1 MSGLTESMARIR
13 DLLEK
18 QNFTE
23 LLIEELGWD
32 NPTSKQKIKIKM
44 EDEELVFEV
53 TPVATKK
60 GMTIFHCSSFPT
72 RKEMA
77 QIDRE
82 ISRRA
87 LERMIIFTESGS
99 QMWRWPEPRK
109 AGGTRYVNHEF
120 SNGNPSESLVQRL
133 AAIAFSFDEEK
144 NLNILKVLERVRAS
158 FNSDEVTNKFYKE
171 FEDNQKTLA
180 EEIKG
185 IKTPEDCSWYSSLLL
200 NRLMF
205 IYFMQRKGFL
215 NDDPHYLRSS
225 LIAVRDLKG
234 RNKFYHFYKDFLLPL
249 FHDGLGSES
258 PVDVDPDMARIIGDV
273 PYVNGGIFAMHE
285 LERNNKITVPDDA
298 FERIFTFFDR
308 YRWHLDERESAEPGE
323 INPDVLGYIFE
334 KYVNQKQQGA
344 YYTKEDV
351 TGYMSVNTI
360 LPVVIDRV
368 SELVGDNPW
377 KFISD
382 QPLRYISE
390 SMRYGLDKGIPDEI
404 LSLPLDVYGKLDE
417 LADLSVGLPGER
429 WRETLDRLNFV
440 EEVAGRI
447 RAGTVTSSAVALD
460 LNLDLTTL
468 FVDWVASFSDANHIG
483 HVWKTLTTLNVL
495 DPTCGSGAFLF
506 AAMDVLEEIYEVAIH
521 RASEILKDGGDT
533 SDGVLRRIVDDMTR
547 HPSPKYFLLK
557 TIVLENIYG
566 VDIMAEAI
574 EIARLRLFLSLVARL
589 QHRSEIEPLP
599 DLDMNIKVG
608 NILVGCSTYQN
619 AEDVF
624 SGNLLAGATLDSLR
638 LKAQKLVDVY
648 NKFVEVQRVSTSG
661 SQLQKA
667 KTSLVELSSEI
678 REELDGLYASET
690 GVAKKDLEKWKA
702 THVPFHWFVEFPE
715 ALTAGG
721 FDAVIGNPPYINK
734 AKVTQYSFSGFRSD
748 SSYDIFAPC
757 MERAVSI
764 LKGDGAFSM
773 IVPIAFQF
781 SKDYEVIRDVVANQ
795 TPALWLSTFSRNPAA
810 LFDAA
815 VGVRSSIVIGL
826 AGREAKITTSQ
837 IRRWPEE
844 YRVHLF
850 GTLRYASIP
859 GMSSVRDP
867 WPRLGTEQIA
877 SFYSELTKS
886 GRTLGYSSA
895 RNGPAFG
902 FKKIAL
908 YYLSVYTEEPP
919 SWDGEG
925 KRIPQTAIG
934 KMSFATEELRDIAFA
949 ISAGRIAMW
958 WWSVNG
964 DDFNLTQNAFESLPL
979 HLDALQP
986 ISGKLLSLARRLSK
1000 AQLNNPLATKY
1011 AGKIMGNY
1019 DMSRCREITDEID
1032 QLVLKQIGLSH
1043 YWPAILL
1050 ADASLAKVTGERPGT
1065 LREWPYPL

>member
-1 MSGLTESMARIR
+1 MSGLTDSMARIR

-32 NPTSKQKIKIKM
+32 NPTSRQKIKIKM

-60 GMTIFHCSSFPT
+60 GMTIFHCPSFPT

-77 QIDRE
+77 EIDRE

-180 EEIKG
+180 NEIKG
-185 IKTPEDCSWYSSLLL
+185 IKTPEDRSWYSSLLL

-249 FHDGLGSES
+249 FHDGLGSEN
-258 PVDVDPDMARIIGDV
+258 PVDIDPDMARIIGDV

-285 LERNNKITVPDDA
+285 LEKNNKITVPDDA

-344 YYTKEDV
+344 YYTKADV
-351 TGYMSVNTI
+351 TGYMVVSTI
-360 LPVVIDRV
+360 LPIVIDRV
-368 SELVGDNPW
+368 SKLVGGSPW
-377 KFISD
+377 NYISD
-382 QPLRYISE
+382 QPLRYIPE
-390 SMRYGLDKGIPDEI
+390 SMRYGLDQEIPAEI
-404 LSLPLDVYGKLDE
+404 LSLPLNEYGKLDE
-417 LADLSVGLPGER
+417 LTDLSIGLPGER
-429 WRETLDRLNFV
+429 WRETLDRLKFV

-447 RAGTVTSSAVALD
+447 RSGTVTSSAEAID

-468 FVDWVASFSDANHIG
+468 LVDWVASFSDANHIG
-483 HVWKTLTTLNVL
+483 HVWKTLITLSVL

-506 AAMDVLEEIYEVAIH
+506 AAMDVLEEIYEVTIR
-521 RASEILKDGGDT
+521 RASEILDEGEDASGGI
-533 SDGVLRRIVDDMTR
+533 LRRIVDDMTR

-599 DLDMNIKVG
+599 DLDMNLKVG
-608 NILVGCSTYQN
+608 NILVGCSTYEN
-619 AEDVF
+619 AEETF
-624 SGNLLAGATLDSLR
+624 SGNLLAVAALDSLKP
-638 LKAQKLVDVY
+638 KAEKLVDVY
-648 NKFVEVQRVSTSG
+648 NKFVEVQRISTSG
-661 SQLQKA
+661 SQLRTA
-667 KTSLVELSSEI
+667 KENLVSVSNEI

-702 THVPFHWFVEFPE
+702 THIPFHWFVEFPE

-721 FDAVIGNPPYINK
+721 FDAVIGNPPYINRN
-734 AKVTQYSFSGFRSD
+734 KVSKYTFSGFKSGL
-748 SSYDIFAPC
+748 SNDIFAPC

-764 LKGDGAFSM
+764 VSSDGAFSM

-781 SKDYEVIRDVVANQ
+781 SMDYEIIRDVIATK
-795 TPALWLSTFSRNPAA
+795 TPSRWVSTYSRNPAS
-810 LFDAA
+810 LFDAS
-815 VGVRSSIVIGL
+815 VGVRSTIVVSHHSPDYRL
-826 AGREAKITTSQ
+826 ATSSL
-837 IRRWPEE
+837 RRWQEDG
-844 YRVHLF
+844 RQHLF
-850 GTLRYASIP
+850 ATTRYSLVEEQSI
-859 GMSSVRDP
+859 RLP
-867 WPRLGTEQIA
+867 WPRTGTSALAEL
-877 SFYSELTKS
+877 YEELTRSKKN
-886 GRTLGYSSA
+886 LGQSTV
-895 RNGPAFG
+895 RNGESLG
-902 FKKIAL
+902 FKQTAL
-908 YYLSVYTEEPP
+908 YYMSVFVDDPP
-919 SWDGEG
+919 SWTMAG
-925 KRIPQTAIG
+925 KRIPQTKIG
-934 KMSFATEELRDIAFA
+934 KISFRTEQERDVAF
-949 ISAGRIAMW
+949 IMLAGRLGVW
-958 WWSVNG
+958 WWGATG
-964 DDFNLTQNAFESLPL
+964 DDFDVTSGLLESF
-979 HLDALQP
+979 P
-986 ISGKLLSLARRLSK
+986 ISISQLKSNQAELLKLSRQLRK
-1000 AQLNNPLATKY
+1000 EQLNHPLVTKY
-1011 AGKIMGNY
+1011 AGKEMGNY
-1019 DMSRCREITDEID
+1019 DMSKCRHITDMSDIIILES
-1032 QLVLKQIGLSH
+1032 LGLSQ
-1043 YWPAILL
+1043 YWPEVLL
-1050 ADASLAKVTGERPGT
+1050 ADAGLAKVTGERPGT
-1065 LREWPYPL
+1065 RRSWPFPL

>member
-1 MSGLTESMARIR
+1 MARIR

-18 QNFTE
+18 QSFTD

-32 NPTSKQKIKIKM
+32 NPASKQKIKIKM
-44 EDEELVFEV
+44 VDEEVVFQV
-53 TPVATKK
+53 TPIATKK
-60 GMTIFHCSSFPT
+60 GMTIFHCPSFPS

-82 ISRRA
+82 VSRRA
-87 LERMIIFTESGS
+87 LERMIIFTEAGS

-144 NLNILKVLERVRAS
+144 NLNILKVLEKVRAS

-171 FEDNQKTLA
+171 FEDNQKSLA
-180 EEIKG
+180 DEIKG
-185 IKTPEDCSWYSSLLL
+185 IKTPGDRSWYSSLLL

-249 FHDGLGSES
+249 FHDGLGSEN
-258 PVDVDPDMARIIGDV
+258 PVEADPEMARIIGDV
-273 PYVNGGIFAMHE
+273 PYVNGGIFALHE
-285 LERNNKITVPDDA
+285 LERSNKITIPDDA

-334 KYVNQKQQGA
+334 RYVNQKQQGA

-360 LPVVIDRV
+360 IPVVIERV
-368 SELVGDNPW
+368 CKHVGENPW
-377 KFISD
+377 HFISD
-382 QPLRYISE
+382 QPLRYIPE
-390 SMRYGLDKGIPDEI
+390 SMRYGLEQGIPAEI
-404 LSLPLDVYGKLDE
+404 FSLPLDEYGKWDE

-447 RAGTVTSSAVALD
+447 RAGTVTSCGDALD

-483 HVWKTLTTLNVL
+483 HVWRTLITLNVL

-506 AAMDVLEEIYEVAIH
+506 AAMDVLEEIYEVTIR
-521 RASEILKDGGDT
+521 RATEILEDGDDT
-533 SDGVLRRIVDDMTR
+533 SDGVLRKIVDDMTR

-619 AEDVF
+619 AEDML
-624 SGNLLAGATLDSLR
+624 SGNLVAGAALDSLR
-638 LKAQKLVDVY
+638 PKAKKLVDVY

-667 KTSLVELSSEI
+667 KANLVDLSTEI
-678 REELDGLYASET
+678 RKELDELYASAI
-690 GVAKKDLEKWKA
+690 GVFGKDLHKWKVS
-702 THVPFHWFVEFPE
+702 HIPFHWFVEFPE

-721 FDAVIGNPPYINK
+721 FDIVIGNPPYINRN
-734 AKVTQYSFSGFRSD
+734 KVHQYSFSGFKTDNSP
-748 SSYDIFAPC
+748 DIFAPC
-757 MERAVSI
+757 MERAGSLVCQ
-764 LKGDGAFSM
+764 DGGFAM
-773 IVPIAFQF
+773 IVPIGFQF
-781 SKDYEVIRDVVANQ
+781 SSDYLVARQVISEMFQQRIV
-795 TPALWLSTFSRNPAA
+795 STYTQRPSS
-810 LFDAA
+810 LFDAEIRPIICLGRKSD
-815 VGVRSSIVIGL
+815 VLSI
-826 AGREAKITTSQ
+826 ATSHTN
-837 IRRWPEE
+837 RWQPEF
-844 YRVHLF
+844 RQHLF
-850 GTLRYASIP
+850 STLRFARLDTLPANGS
-859 GMSSVRDP
+859 
-867 WPRLGTEQIA
+867 WPRFGDPDLVEMYEKLRNFKGSLGETM
-877 SFYSELTKS
+877 S
-886 GRTLGYSSA
+886 RTGSKLGYKKVA
-895 RNGPAFG
+895 RYF
-902 FKKIAL
+902 
-908 YYLSVYTEEPP
+908 LSVFVEEPP
-919 SWDGEG
+919 SWSTAGE
-925 KRIPQTAIG
+925 RIYPPAFGNLYFHDDVT
-934 KMSFATEELRDIAFA
+934 RDLAFCLL
-949 ISAGRIAMW
+949 SGRLAFW
-958 WWSVNG
+958 WWASTG
-964 DDFNLTQNAFESLPL
+964 DDFNVTSTGLNTF
-979 HLDALQP
+979 P
-986 ISGKLLSLARRLSK
+986 ISVSQVIGKKRALLKLANQLSNSLK
-1000 AQLNNPLATKY
+1000 NNPLVTKN
-1011 AGKIMGNY
+1011 GNSFVGNY
-1019 DMSRCREITDEID
+1019 DVRQCREITDKID
-1032 QLVLKQIGLSH
+1032 LMVLEELGLTGF
-1043 YWPAILL
+1043 WPSILL
-1050 ADASLAKVTGERPGT
+1050 ADASLQKAKGETGDER
-1065 LREWPYPL
+1065 REWPFPL

>member
-1 MSGLTESMARIR
+1 MSGLTESMMRIR
-13 DLLEK
+13 SLLEK
-18 QNFTE
+18 QEFTE

-32 NPTSKQKIKIKM
+32 NPVSKQKIKIKM
-44 EDEELVFEV
+44 EDDELVFEV

-60 GMTIFHCSSFPT
+60 GMTIFHCPSFPT

-99 QMWRWPEPRK
+99 QIWRWPEPRK

-133 AAIAFSFDEEK
+133 AAIAFTFDEEK

-180 EEIKG
+180 DEIKG
-185 IKTPEDCSWYSSLLL
+185 IKTPEERSWYSSLLL

-234 RNKFYHFYKDFLLPL
+234 RNKFYHFYRDFLLPL
-249 FHDGLGSES
+249 FHDGLGSEN
-258 PVDVDPDMARIIGDV
+258 PVEVDPEMARIIGDV

-285 LERNNKITVPDDA
+285 LEKNNKITVPDDA

-360 LPVVIDRV
+360 LPIVIDRV
-368 SELVGDNPW
+368 SKLIDESPW

-382 QPLRYISE
+382 QPLRYIPE
-390 SMRYGLDKGIPDEI
+390 SMRFGLGEEIPAEI
-404 LSLPLDVYGKLDE
+404 LALPLNEYGKLDE
-417 LADLSVGLPGER
+417 LADSSIGLPGER

-447 RAGTVTSSAVALD
+447 RSGTVTSSAEAID

-468 FVDWVASFSDANHIG
+468 LVDWIASFSDAEHIG
-483 HVWKTLTTLNVL
+483 HVWKTLITLNVL

-506 AAMDVLEEIYEVAIH
+506 AAMDVLEEIYEVTIR
-521 RASEILKDGGDT
+521 RASEILEEGED
-533 SDGVLRRIVDDMTR
+533 SSEGVLQRIVDDMTR

-608 NILVGCSTYQN
+608 NILVGCSTYEN
-619 AEDVF
+619 AEETF
-624 SGNLLAGATLDSLR
+624 SGNLLAGAALDSLKP
-638 LKAQKLVDVY
+638 KAEKLVDVY
-648 NKFVEVQRVSTSG
+648 NKFVEIQRVSTSG
-661 SQLQKA
+661 SELQRA
-667 KTSLVELSSEI
+667 KSNLVDLSNEI
-678 REELDGLYASET
+678 RDELDELYASET
-690 GVAKKDLEKWKA
+690 GVAKKELDKWRA
-702 THVPFHWFVEFPE
+702 SHFPFHWFIEFPE
-715 ALTAGG
+715 ALTGGG
-721 FDAVIGNPPYINK
+721 FDAVIGNPPYINRN
-734 AKVTQYSFSGFRSD
+734 KVTQYSFSGFKSEM
-748 SSYDIFAPC
+748 SNDIFAPC

-764 LKGDGAFSM
+764 LKRDGAFSM

-781 SKDYEVIRDVVANQ
+781 SKDYEIIREVVANQ
-795 TPALWLSTFSRNPAA
+795 APSLWLSTFSRNPAA
-810 LFDAA
+810 LFDAS
-815 VGVRSSIVIGL
+815 VGVRSSIVIGF
-826 AGREAKITTSQ
+826 AGKVSRIATSQ

-850 GTLRYASIP
+850 GTLRYAEIP
-859 GMSSVRDP
+859 RLTSVREP
-867 WPRLGTEQIA
+867 WPRLGTTQIA
-877 SFYSELTKS
+877 SLFSELTES
-886 GRTLGYSSA
+886 GKTLGNLST

-908 YYLSVYTEEPP
+908 YYLSVYIEEPP
-919 SWDGEG
+919 SWDEKGR
-925 KRIPQTAIG
+925 RIPQTAIG
-934 KMSFATEELRDIAFA
+934 KMSFASEDLRDIAFA
-949 ISAGRIAMW
+949 VSAGRLAMW

-964 DDFNLTQNAFESLPL
+964 DDFNLTQNAFETLPL
-979 HLDALQP
+979 PLDRLKP
-986 ISGKLLSLARRLSK
+986 ITGELLKIAKRLSSE
-1000 AQLNNPLATKY
+1000 QLKNPLVTKY

-1019 DMSRCREITDEID
+1019 DMSRCRAITDEID
-1032 QLVLKQIGLSH
+1032 QLVLKQLGLSH
-1043 YWPAILL
+1043 YWPELLL
-1050 ADASLAKVTGERPGT
+1050 ADAALAKVTGERPGT
-1065 LREWPYPL
+1065 SREWPYKV

>member
-1 MSGLTESMARIR
+1 MSGLTESMMRIR
-13 DLLEK
+13 SLLEK
-18 QNFTE
+18 QEFTE

-32 NPTSKQKIKIKM
+32 NPVSKQNIKIKM
-44 EDEELVFEV
+44 EDDERVFEV
-53 TPVATKK
+53 TPVAAKK
-60 GMTIFHCSSFPT
+60 GMTIFHCPSFPT

-99 QMWRWPEPRK
+99 QIWRWPEPRK

-180 EEIKG
+180 DEVKG
-185 IKTPEDCSWYSSLLL
+185 IKTPEDRSWYSSLLL

-234 RNKFYHFYKDFLLPL
+234 RNKFYHFYRDFLLPL
-249 FHDGLGSES
+249 FHDGLGSEN
-258 PVDVDPDMARIIGDV
+258 PVEVDPEMARIIGDV

-285 LERNNKITVPDDA
+285 LEKNNKITVPDDA

-360 LPVVIDRV
+360 LPIVIDRV
-368 SELVGDNPW
+368 SKLIGESPW
-377 KFISD
+377 NFISD
-382 QPLRYISE
+382 QPLRYIPE
-390 SMRYGLDKGIPDEI
+390 SMRFGLGEEIPAEI
-404 LSLPLDVYGKLDE
+404 LALPLSEYGKLDE
-417 LADLSVGLPGER
+417 LANLSIGLPGER

-447 RAGTVTSSAVALD
+447 RSGTVASSAEAID

-468 FVDWVASFSDANHIG
+468 LVDWIASFSDAEHIG
-483 HVWKTLTTLNVL
+483 HVWKTLITMNVL

-506 AAMDVLEEIYEVAIH
+506 AAMDVLEEIYEVTIR
-521 RASEILKDGGDT
+521 RASEILEEGADS
-533 SDGVLRRIVDDMTR
+533 SDGILQRIVDDMTR

-608 NILVGCSTYQN
+608 NILVGCSTYEN
-619 AEDVF
+619 AEETF
-624 SGNLLAGATLDSLR
+624 SGNLLAGAALDSLKP
-638 LKAQKLVDVY
+638 KADKLVDVY
-648 NKFVEVQRVSTSG
+648 NKFVEVQRMSTSG
-661 SQLQKA
+661 SELQRA
-667 KTSLVELSSEI
+667 KSNLVNLSNEI
-678 REELDGLYASET
+678 RDELDELYASET
-690 GVAKKDLEKWKA
+690 GVAKKDIEKWK
-702 THVPFHWFVEFPE
+702 TSHLPFHWFVEFPE
-715 ALTAGG
+715 ALTTGG
-721 FDAVIGNPPYINK
+721 FDAVIGNPPYIARTK
-734 AKVTQYSFSGFRSD
+734 IKQYSFSGFVTDKSP
-748 SSYDIFAPC
+748 DIFAPC
-757 MERAVSI
+757 MERAGSLVCD
-764 LKGDGAFSM
+764 DGAFAM
-773 IVPIAFQF
+773 IVPIGFQF
-781 SKDYEVIRDVVANQ
+781 SSDYVDARNTISEMFPRLLVSTYTQRPSSLFEAEIR
-795 TPALWLSTFSRNPAA
+795 P
-810 LFDAA
+810 
-815 VGVRSSIVIGL
+815 IICIGL
-826 AGREAKITTSQ
+826 KGSEFQISTSVTN
-837 IRRWPEE
+837 RWQSEF
-844 YRVHLF
+844 RNHLF
-850 GTLRYASIP
+850 ACLRFSELKTLPANKS
-859 GMSSVRDP
+859 
-867 WPRLGTEQIA
+867 WPRFGDPAIVELYEKLSGLSGMLGETI
-877 SFYSELTKS
+877 S
-886 GRTLGYSSA
+886 
-895 RNGPAFG
+895 RNGPSLG
-902 FKKIAL
+902 YKKVAR
-908 YYLSVYTEEPP
+908 YFLSVFIEEPP
-919 SWDGEG
+919 SWSSSGD
-925 KRIPQTAIG
+925 RIYPDAFG
-934 KMSFATEELRDIAFA
+934 HLNFKDELSRDLAFCLL
-949 ISAGRIAMW
+949 SGRLAFW
-958 WWSVNG
+958 WWACTG
-964 DDFNLTQNAFESLPL
+964 DDFNVTTTGLKTF
-979 HLDALQP
+979 P
-986 ISGKLLSLARRLSK
+986 ISTNQILGKRTELGKLSRKLSK
-1000 AQLNNPLATKY
+1000 ALMAHPLVTKNANNY
-1011 AGKIMGNY
+1011 MGNY
-1019 DMSRCREITDEID
+1019 DVRQCRNITDEVD
-1032 QLVLKQIGLSH
+1032 QIVLQELGLAK
-1043 YWPAILL
+1043 YWSSILL
-1050 ADASLAKVTGERPGT
+1050 ADAHLQKAKGETGDER
-1065 LREWPYPL
+1065 RDWPFPL

>member
-1 MSGLTESMARIR
+1 MARIR

-32 NPTSKQKIKIKM
+32 NPTSKQKIKIKIDD
-44 EDEELVFEV
+44 EDDLVYEV
-53 TPVATKK
+53 SPIATKK
-60 GMTIFHCSSFPT
+60 GMTIFHCSSFPS

-82 ISRRA
+82 VSRRA
-87 LERMIIFTESGS
+87 LERMIIFTQDGS
-99 QMWRWPEPRK
+99 QIWRWPEPRK

-120 SNGNPSESLVQRL
+120 TNGNPSESLVQRL
-133 AAIAFSFDEEK
+133 AAIAFSFEEEWS
-144 NLNILKVLERVRAS
+144 LNILKVLERVRAS

-171 FEDNQKTLA
+171 FEDNQKSLA
-180 EEIKG
+180 DEIKG
-185 IKTPEDCSWYSSLLL
+185 IKTPEDRSWYSSLLL

-249 FHDGLGSES
+249 FHDGLGSEN
-258 PVDVDPDMARIIGDV
+258 PVEADPEMARIIGDV
-273 PYVNGGIFAMHE
+273 PYVNGGIFAIHE
-285 LERNNKITVPDDA
+285 LEKNNKITVPDDA

-360 LPVVIDRV
+360 LPVVINRV
-368 SELVGDNPW
+368 SKLVGETPW
-377 KFISD
+377 NFISD
-382 QPLRYISE
+382 QPLRYIPE
-390 SMRYGLDKGIPDEI
+390 SMRYGLNQEIPAEI
-404 LSLPLDVYGKLDE
+404 LSLPLNEYGKLDD
-417 LADLSVGLPGER
+417 LADLSIGLPGER
-429 WRETLDRLNFV
+429 WRETLDRLEFV

-447 RAGTVTSSAVALD
+447 RSGTVTSSAEAID

-468 FVDWVASFSDANHIG
+468 FVDWVASFSDADHIG
-483 HVWKTLTTLNVL
+483 HVWKTLITLNVL

-506 AAMDVLEEIYEVAIH
+506 AAMDVLEEIYEVTIR
-521 RASEILKDGGDT
+521 RASEILEEGKDT
-533 SDGVLRRIVDDMTR
+533 SDAILKRIVDDMTR

-608 NILVGCSTYQN
+608 NILVGCSTYEN
-619 AEDVF
+619 AEETF
-624 SGNLLAGATLDSLR
+624 SRNLLAGAALDSLKP
-638 LKAQKLVDVY
+638 KAEKLVDVY

-661 SQLQKA
+661 SQLRTAKA
-667 KTSLVELSSEI
+667 NLVSVSNEI

-690 GVAKKDLEKWKA
+690 GVAQKDLEKWKA
-702 THVPFHWFVEFPE
+702 THIPFHWFVEFPE

-721 FDAVIGNPPYINK
+721 FDAVIGNPPYINRN
-734 AKVTQYSFSGFRSD
+734 KVRQYSFSGFKSGL
-748 SSYDIFAPC
+748 SNDIFAPC

-764 LKGDGAFSM
+764 VSTDGAFSM

-781 SKDYEVIRDVVANQ
+781 SMDYKIIREVIATKTTSRWV
-795 TPALWLSTFSRNPAA
+795 STYSRNPAS
-810 LFDAA
+810 LFDAS
-815 VGVRSSIVIGL
+815 VGVRSTIVLSHHSPDYRL
-826 AGREAKITTSQ
+826 ATSSL
-837 IRRWPEE
+837 RRWQEE
-844 YRVHLF
+844 GRQHLF
-850 GTLRYASIP
+850 ATTRYALVEEQ
-859 GMSSVRDP
+859 SVGLP
-867 WPRLGTEQIA
+867 WPRTGTLA
-877 SFYSELTKS
+877 LAELYEELARSKKN
-886 GRTLGYSSA
+886 LGYSTV
-895 RNGPAFG
+895 RNGESLG
-902 FKKIAL
+902 FKQTAL
-908 YYLSVYTEEPP
+908 YYMSVFVEDPP
-919 SWDGEG
+919 SWTMAGE
-925 KRIPQTAIG
+925 RIPQTKIG
-934 KMSFATEELRDIAFA
+934 KISFRTEQERDIAF
-949 ISAGRIAMW
+949 IMLAGRLGVW
-958 WWSVNG
+958 WWGATG
-964 DDFNLTQNAFESLPL
+964 DDFDVTTGLLESF
-979 HLDALQP
+979 P
-986 ISGKLLSLARRLSK
+986 ISITQLKSTQASLLKLSR
-1000 AQLNNPLATKY
+1000 QLRKEQLKHPLVTKY
-1011 AGKIMGNY
+1011 AGKEMGNY
-1019 DMSRCREITDEID
+1019 DMSKCRHITDVSDRMILES
-1032 QLVLKQIGLSH
+1032 LGLSQ
-1043 YWPAILL
+1043 YWPEVLL
-1050 ADASLAKVTGERPGT
+1050 ADAGLAKVTGERPGT
-1065 LREWPYPL
+1065 RRSWPFPL

>member
-1 MSGLTESMARIR
+1 MSGLTESMMRIR
-13 DLLEK
+13 SLLEK
-18 QNFTE
+18 QEFTE

-32 NPTSKQKIKIKM
+32 NPVSKQNIKIKM
-44 EDEELVFEV
+44 EDDERVFEV
-53 TPVATKK
+53 TPVAAKK
-60 GMTIFHCSSFPT
+60 GMTIFHCPSFPT

-99 QMWRWPEPRK
+99 QIWRWPEPRK

-180 EEIKG
+180 DEVKG
-185 IKTPEDCSWYSSLLL
+185 IKTPEDRSWYSSLLL

-234 RNKFYHFYKDFLLPL
+234 RNKFYHFYRDFLLPL
-249 FHDGLGSES
+249 FHDGLGSEN
-258 PVDVDPDMARIIGDV
+258 PVEVDPEMARIIGDV

-285 LERNNKITVPDDA
+285 LEKNNKITVPDDA

-360 LPVVIDRV
+360 LPIVIDRV
-368 SELVGDNPW
+368 SKLIGESPW
-377 KFISD
+377 NFISD
-382 QPLRYISE
+382 QPLRYIPE
-390 SMRYGLDKGIPDEI
+390 SIRFGLGEEIPAEI
-404 LSLPLDVYGKLDE
+404 LALPLSEYGKLDE
-417 LADLSVGLPGER
+417 LANLSIGLPGER

-447 RAGTVTSSAVALD
+447 RSGTVASSAEAID

-468 FVDWVASFSDANHIG
+468 LVDWIASFSDAEHIG
-483 HVWKTLTTLNVL
+483 HVWKTLITMNVL

-506 AAMDVLEEIYEVAIH
+506 AAMDVLEEIYEVTIR
-521 RASEILKDGGDT
+521 RASEILEEGADS
-533 SDGVLRRIVDDMTR
+533 SDGILQRIVDDMTR

-608 NILVGCSTYQN
+608 NILVGCSTYEN
-619 AEDVF
+619 AEETF
-624 SGNLLAGATLDSLR
+624 SGNLLAGAALDSLKP
-638 LKAQKLVDVY
+638 KAEKLVDVY
-648 NKFVEVQRVSTSG
+648 NKFVEVQRISTSG
-661 SQLQKA
+661 SELQRA
-667 KTSLVELSSEI
+667 KSNLVNLSNEI
-678 REELDGLYASET
+678 RDELDELYASET
-690 GVAKKDLEKWKA
+690 GVSKRDLDGWKSS
-702 THVPFHWFVEFPE
+702 HIPFHWFVEFPE

-721 FDAVIGNPPYINK
+721 FDVVIGNPPYINK
-734 AKVTQYSFSGFRSD
+734 KKLSQYSFSGFVTD
-748 SSYDIFAPC
+748 SCPDIFAPC
-757 MERAVSI
+757 MERAASMTSV
-764 LKGDGAFSM
+764 DGSFAM

-781 SKDYEVIRDVVANQ
+781 SDDYKLARQVISRVCPQRWV
-795 TPALWLSTFSRNPAA
+795 TSFSRRPSA
-810 LFDAA
+810 LFDA
-815 VGVRSSIVIGL
+815 GVRPSIILGVRIGNKRL
-826 AGREAKITTSQ
+826 ATGFT
-837 IRRWPEE
+837 RRWQAEFRP
-844 YRVHLF
+844 HLF
-850 GTLRYASIP
+850 QTMRISEISDP
-859 GMSSVRDP
+859 VEKP
-867 WPRLGTEQIA
+867 WPRIGHNGLG
-877 SFYSELTKS
+877 ELYGNLVKTS
-886 GRTLGYSSA
+886 GTIGSSVS
-895 RNGPAFG
+895 RVGESIG
-902 FKKIAL
+902 FKQTAL
-908 YYLSVYTEEPP
+908 YYMSIFVEDPP
-919 SWDGEG
+919 AWDLIGN
-925 KRIPQTAIG
+925 RTPQTKIG
-934 KMSFATEELRDIAFA
+934 RLTFGDGKTRDLAHLLLSGRLAF
-949 ISAGRIAMW
+949 W
-958 WWSVNG
+958 WWSITG
-964 DDFNLTQNAFESLPL
+964 DDFDVTGSGLKSFPIDMSNLMPIEQKLLVLAQ
-979 HLDALQP
+979 ALQ
-986 ISGKLLSLARRLSK
+986 KM
-1000 AQLNNPLATKY
+1000 QLKSPLVTKY
-1011 AGKIMGNY
+1011 KGMYVGNY
-1019 DMSRCREITDEID
+1019 DMLKCREVTDKSD
-1032 QLVLKQIGLSH
+1032 QLILDHLGLGH
-1043 YWPAILL
+1043 YWKDILL
-1050 ADASLAKVTGERPGT
+1050 ADDLMFKSTGNSDDVLST
-1065 LREWPYPL
+1065 WPFPL